1 MNNGNPSSPQ
11 SGLFRLTLGGLQ
23 QVAGWVASVLPDRD
37 QRLVWQEFRNKALA
51 FELFANVDSVLKLK
65 PNQSY
70 SAAEL
75 IERAL
80 QLDPYESVWAVE
92 GVGHFLAERCRDA
105 VHPLFRCDSAGVPP
119 RLLVPLNVGMG
130 LSFANRILSTL
141 RETPSQLE
149 VRHAVS
155 SFTQICETSS
165 TPGFEPVAFEAL
177 GLVARNVYPQLV
189 RSVARQSAGI
199 EAELEEYF
207 WHGVGR
213 GLYFLPGNAMP
224 ASCAPWIAVKAA
236 ERESPHEL
244 ARRNMLAGLVWAMT
258 LVNLR
263 HPEIPALFLKHH
275 GEVVCR
281 DDVFRNGLTSAV
293 LIWLS
298 SSPEDPSLQSFFR
311 YRPGPGDRNFCQ
323 LWDDQ
328 VTHPC
333 RLRFP
338 EGGLP
343 LHEQPSVPEAFRYRA
358 NQ

>member
-1 MNNGNPSSPQ
+1 MGNPSSPQ
-11 SGLFRLTLGGLQ
+11 SGLFRLTLGRLQ

-37 QRLVWQEFRNKALA
+37 QKLVWQEFRNKALA
-51 FELFANVDSVLKLK
+51 FELFANVDSVLQLK
-65 PNQSY
+65 PDRSY

-92 GVGHFLAERCRDA
+92 GVGHLLAERQPNAGQR
-105 VHPLFRCDSAGVPP
+105 LFSSDSAGVPP
-119 RLLVPLNVGMG
+119 RLLVPLHVGMG

-141 RETPSQLE
+141 NKTPSQQE
-149 VRHAVS
+149 VRQAVE
-155 SFTQICETSS
+155 SFTRICEIGS
-165 TPGFEPVAFEAL
+165 TPGHENVAFEAL
-177 GLVARNVYPQLV
+177 GLVTRNVYPHLV
-189 RSVARQSAGI
+189 QSVARQSAGI

-275 GEVVCR
+275 NDVVCR
-281 DDVFRNGLTSAV
+281 NDVFRNGLTSAI
-293 LIWLS
+293 LIWIS
-298 SSPEDPSLQSFFR
+298 SSPEDPALQSFFH
-311 YRPGPGDRNFCQ
+311 YHPDPGDRNFCR
-323 LWDDQ
+323 LWEDQ
-328 VTHPC
+328 VAHPC
-333 RLRFP
+333 RLSFP
-338 EGGLP
+338 GGALRP
-343 LHEQPSVPEAFRYRA
+343 DYQPSVPAAFRYRA
-358 NQ
+358 NP